1 MDQDHLATAIA
12 TDLSLDVKRVGA
24 ALHLLDEGN
33 TIPFVARYRKELT
46 HSLDEE
52 QLRQIAERAGYRR
65 KMEERRE
72 VILRSLQD
80 QGILQA
86 ELEADVRAAET
97 LQRLEDVYRPYK
109 PKRRTRATMAREKGL
124 QGLAELILQQPLTGS
139 RAVMAEAYVDG
150 QLVSSA
156 EEAYAGARDIV
167 AEIIADDPD
176 LRGELR
182 ALIQTRGT
190 LRSALADQV
199 KDPKQVYTL
208 YYDFAEGVRG
218 IRPHQILA
226 LNRAERQGVIS
237 VSVELGEGRAL
248 ELIAVA
254 YPANA
259 ASPLAGDLV
268 EARQDS
274 YLRLLLPAVQRDA
287 RSELTEA
294 ADAHAIAVFAK
305 NLRALLLQPP
315 LRGHRVVGLD
325 PGYRTGC
332 KIAVVDATGKLMD
345 THVIYLDREEE
356 ARAALQRLVRQHQA
370 TLIAIGNG
378 TAGRET
384 EALVASLI
392 ANGLPAHYTIV
403 SEAGASVYS
412 ASPLAR
418 SELPELDVSL
428 RGAVSIARR
437 IQDPLAELVKID
449 PQAIG
454 VGLYQ
459 HDVNQKALEEA
470 LAAVVESVVNSVGAD
485 VNTAS
490 PNLLQHISGIG
501 PKLAKAIVAYR
512 EAQGAFRSRRDLRNV
527 PGLGPRAFEQAA
539 GFLRIT
545 DGDVALDSTVIHPES
560 YPTAQAVMD
569 LLGTGLTPEGL
580 GKEIRGLR
588 DAFDLSELAETLNTG
603 RATLNDVLEALARPG
618 HDPRDDRSG
627 PILRSDVLS
636 LEDLKPGMQLQGT
649 VRNVVDF
656 GAFVD
661 IGVKRDGLVHISSM
675 GNSFVKSP
683 HERVAVGDIILVEVL
698 TVDVTR
704 ERISLAMVS

>member
-226 LNRAERQGVIS
+226 LNRAERQGVI
-237 VSVELGEGRAL
+237 
-248 ELIAVA
+248 
-254 YPANA
+254 
-259 ASPLAGDLV
+259 
-268 EARQDS
+268 
-274 YLRLLLPAVQRDA
+274 
-287 RSELTEA
+287 
-294 ADAHAIAVFAK
+294 
-305 NLRALLLQPP
+305 
-315 LRGHRVVGLD
+315 
-325 PGYRTGC
+325 
-332 KIAVVDATGKLMD
+332 
-345 THVIYLDREEE
+345 
-356 ARAALQRLVRQHQA
+356 
-370 TLIAIGNG
+370 
-378 TAGRET
+378 
-384 EALVASLI
+384 
-392 ANGLPAHYTIV
+392 
-403 SEAGASVYS
+403 
-412 ASPLAR
+412 
-418 SELPELDVSL
+418 
-428 RGAVSIARR
+428 
-437 IQDPLAELVKID
+437 
-449 PQAIG
+449 
-454 VGLYQ
+454 
-459 HDVNQKALEEA
+459 
-470 LAAVVESVVNSVGAD
+470 
-485 VNTAS
+485 
-490 PNLLQHISGIG
+490 
-501 PKLAKAIVAYR
+501 
-512 EAQGAFRSRRDLRNV
+512 
-527 PGLGPRAFEQAA
+527 
-539 GFLRIT
+539 
-545 DGDVALDSTVIHPES
+545 
-560 YPTAQAVMD
+560 
-569 LLGTGLTPEGL
+569 
-580 GKEIRGLR
+580 
-588 DAFDLSELAETLNTG
+588 
-603 RATLNDVLEALARPG
+603 
-618 HDPRDDRSG
+618 
-627 PILRSDVLS
+627 
-636 LEDLKPGMQLQGT
+636 
-649 VRNVVDF
+649 
-656 GAFVD
+656 
-661 IGVKRDGLVHISSM
+661 
-675 GNSFVKSP
+675 
-683 HERVAVGDIILVEVL
+683 
-698 TVDVTR
+698 
-704 ERISLAMVS
+704 